1 VFNKNESLALFIKQ
15 MSKNTSLKTVR
26 KWILFILGFVVI
38 ALSFQLSKKIA
49 NSNPPPRRQAEKV
62 VKNVF
67 TKEVINGS
75 YNVQIPS
82 NGVLEAYQRIKIT
95 SRVQGLMQTINPLF
109 KSGQS
114 YRKGQILVQIASSEF
129 NSNVIAQR
137 ASLYNLITSVI
148 PDLQLDFPQAYQS
161 WKTYLKEFDVEKATP
176 PLPDMDEDVRLF
188 ISGRGIISSYYS
200 LQNLEKSL
208 TFYTIR
214 APFDGVLVAANVT
227 EGSLIRPGQELGD
240 FIAPDHYELKV
251 ALPKSYVEKID
262 VGATV
267 ELKSIDTQK
276 KYTGTV
282 SRINAKVNT
291 ETQSVEVF
299 IRVSSSE
306 LKEGVYLEALIGA
319 LEFNDVVA
327 LDRGLLSG
335 DQELYLVE
343 VDKLVLKK
351 VEVAHFTDTHAIV
364 RGLKDG
370 VVVVAQPIIGAYQ
383 GMEVISTPFNTVK

>member
-1 VFNKNESLALFIKQ
+1 
-15 MSKNTSLKTVR
+15 VR

-188 ISGRGIISSYYS
+188 ISGRGIISTYYS

-327 LDRGLLSG
+327 LDRGLLNG

-343 VDKLVLKK
+343 DDKLVLKK
-351 VEVAHFTDTHAIV
+351 VEVAHFTDSHAVV

-370 VVVVAQPIIGAYQ
+370 VVVIAQPIIGAYQ

>member
-1 VFNKNESLALFIKQ
+1 

-26 KWILFILGFVVI
+26 KWILFVLGFAVI

-49 NSNPPPRRQAEKV
+49 NSNPPPRRQAKKA

-67 TKEVINGS
+67 TKEVKNGS

-82 NGVLEAYQRIKIT
+82 NGLLEAYQRIKIT

-114 YRKGQILVQIASSEF
+114 YRKGQVLVQIASSEF

-137 ASLYNLITSVI
+137 ASLYNLITSVM
-148 PDLQLDFPQAYQS
+148 PDLQFDFPQAYQS
-161 WKTYLKEFDVEKATP
+161 WKTYLKEFDVEKAIP
-176 PLPDMDEDVRLF
+176 PLPEMYEDVRLF

-214 APFDGVLVAANVT
+214 APFNGVLVSANVT

-276 KYTGTV
+276 KYTGSV

-299 IRVSSSE
+299 IQVSSSE

-319 LEFNDVVA
+319 LEFNEVVA

-343 VDKLVLKK
+343 DDKLVLKK
-351 VEVAHFTDTHAIV
+351 VEVAHFTDSHAVV

-383 GMEVISTPFNTVK
+383 GMEVISTPFNTSK

>member
-1 VFNKNESLALFIKQ
+1 

-62 VKNVF
+62 VKNIF

-327 LDRGLLSG
+327 LDRGLLNG

-343 VDKLVLKK
+343 DDKLVLKK
-351 VEVAHFTDTHAIV
+351 VEVAHFTDSHAVV

-370 VVVVAQPIIGAYQ
+370 VVVIAQPIIGAYQ

>member
-1 VFNKNESLALFIKQ
+1 MFNKNESLALFIKQ

-327 LDRGLLSG
+327 LDRGLLNG

-343 VDKLVLKK
+343 DDKLVLKK
-351 VEVAHFTDTHAIV
+351 VEVAHFTDSHAVV

>member
-1 VFNKNESLALFIKQ
+1 MFNKNESLALFIKQ

-240 FIAPDHYELKV
+240 FIAPDHHELKV

-276 KYTGTV
+276 KYTGIV

-327 LDRGLLSG
+327 LDRGLLNG

-343 VDKLVLKK
+343 DDKLVLKK
-351 VEVAHFTDTHAIV
+351 VEVAHFTDSHAVV

-370 VVVVAQPIIGAYQ
+370 VVVIAQPIIGAYQ

>member
-1 VFNKNESLALFIKQ
+1 

-67 TKEVINGS
+67 TKEVKNGS

-82 NGVLEAYQRIKIT
+82 NGLLEAYQRIKIT

-114 YRKGQILVQIASSEF
+114 YKKGQVLVQIASSEF

-137 ASLYNLITSVI
+137 ASLYNLITSVM

-343 VDKLVLKK
+343 DDKLVLKK
-351 VEVAHFTDTHAIV
+351 VEVAHFTDSHAIV

-383 GMEVISTPFNTVK
+383 GMEVVSTPFNTVK

>member
-1 VFNKNESLALFIKQ
+1 

-38 ALSFQLSKKIA
+38 TLSFQLSKKIA

-67 TKEVINGS
+67 TKEVKNGS

-82 NGVLEAYQRIKIT
+82 NGLLEAYQRIKIT

-114 YRKGQILVQIASSEF
+114 YRKGQILVRIASSEF

-137 ASLYNLITSVI
+137 ASLYNLITSII

-161 WKTYLKEFDVEKATP
+161 WKNYLNEFDVEKATP
-176 PLPDMDEDVRLF
+176 PLPDMEENVRLF

-240 FIAPDHYELKV
+240 FIAPDNYELKV

-262 VGATV
+262 IGATV

-276 KYTGTV
+276 KYIGTV

-343 VDKLVLKK
+343 DDKLVLKK
-351 VEVAHFTDTHAIV
+351 VEVAHFTDSHAVV

-370 VVVVAQPIIGAYQ
+370 VVVVAQPILGAYQ

>member
-1 VFNKNESLALFIKQ
+1 MYYKNESLALFIKQ
-15 MSKNTSLKTVR
+15 MSKYTSLKTVR

-49 NSNPPPRRQAEKV
+49 NSNSPPRKQAEKV
-62 VKNVF
+62 VKNAF
-67 TKEVINGS
+67 TREVKNIS

-82 NGVLEAYQRIKIT
+82 NGLLEAYQRIKIT
-95 SRVQGLMQTINPLF
+95 SRVQGLMQTIKPLF

-114 YRKGQILVQIASSEF
+114 YRKGQVLVQIASSEF

-137 ASLYNLITSVI
+137 ASLYNLITSVM

-161 WKTYLKEFDVEKATP
+161 WKAFLKEFDVEKTTP
-176 PLPDMDEDVRLF
+176 PLPNMKEDVRLF

-240 FIAPDHYELKV
+240 FIAPEHYELKV

-262 VGATV
+262 IGATV
-267 ELKSIDTQK
+267 ELKSIDTK
-276 KYTGTV
+276 EKYNGIV

-299 IRVSSSE
+299 IRVNSAE
-306 LKEGVYLEALIGA
+306 LKEGMYMEALIGA
-319 LEFNDVVA
+319 IEFNDVVA
-327 LDRGLLSG
+327 LDRGLLNG

-343 VDKLVLKK
+343 DDKLLLRK
-351 VEVAHFTDTHAIV
+351 VEVTHFTDSHAVV

-370 VVVVAQPIIGAYQ
+370 VIILAQPIMGAYQ
-383 GMEVISTPFNTVK
+383 GMDVISTPFNTVK

>member
-1 VFNKNESLALFIKQ
+1 

-200 LQNLEKSL
+200 IQNLEKSL

-262 VGATV
+262 VGAAV

-327 LDRGLLSG
+327 LDRGLLNG

-343 VDKLVLKK
+343 DDKLVLKK
-351 VEVAHFTDTHAIV
+351 VEVAHFTDSHAVV

-370 VVVVAQPIIGAYQ
+370 VVVIAQPIIGAYQ

>member
-1 VFNKNESLALFIKQ
+1 VFNKNESLALFIIQ

-214 APFDGVLVAANVT
+214 APFDGVLIAANVT

-327 LDRGLLSG
+327 LDRGLLNG

-343 VDKLVLKK
+343 DDKLVLKK
-351 VEVAHFTDTHAIV
+351 VEVAHFTDSHAVV

-370 VVVVAQPIIGAYQ
+370 VVVIAQPIIGAYQ

>member
-1 VFNKNESLALFIKQ
+1 

-62 VKNVF
+62 VKNIF

-161 WKTYLKEFDVEKATP
+161 WKTYLKEFNVEKATP

-327 LDRGLLSG
+327 LDRGLLNG

-343 VDKLVLKK
+343 DDKLVLKK
-351 VEVAHFTDTHAIV
+351 VEVAHFTDSHAVV

-370 VVVVAQPIIGAYQ
+370 VVVIAQPIIGAYQ

>member
-327 LDRGLLSG
+327 LDRGLLNG

-343 VDKLVLKK
+343 DDKLVLKK
-351 VEVAHFTDTHAIV
+351 VEVAHFTDSHAVV

-370 VVVVAQPIIGAYQ
+370 VVVIAQPIIGAYQ

>member
-1 VFNKNESLALFIKQ
+1 

-137 ASLYNLITSVI
+137 ASLYNLITSVM

-327 LDRGLLSG
+327 LDRGLLNG

-343 VDKLVLKK
+343 DDKLVLKK
-351 VEVAHFTDTHAIV
+351 VEVAHFTDSHAV
-364 RGLKDG
+364 LRGLKDG
-370 VVVVAQPIIGAYQ
+370 VVVIAQPIIGAYQ

>member
-1 VFNKNESLALFIKQ
+1 

-240 FIAPDHYELKV
+240 FIAPDHHELKV

-276 KYTGTV
+276 KYTGIV

-327 LDRGLLSG
+327 LDRGLLNG

-343 VDKLVLKK
+343 DDKLVLKK
-351 VEVAHFTDTHAIV
+351 VEVAHFTDSHAVV

-370 VVVVAQPIIGAYQ
+370 VVVIAQPIIGAYQ

>member
-1 VFNKNESLALFIKQ
+1 MFNKNESLALFIIQ

-49 NSNPPPRRQAEKV
+49 NSNPPPRRLAEKV

-327 LDRGLLSG
+327 LDRGLLNG

-343 VDKLVLKK
+343 DDKLVLKK
-351 VEVAHFTDTHAIV
+351 VEVAHFTDSHAVV

-370 VVVVAQPIIGAYQ
+370 VVVIAQPIIGAYQ

>member
-1 VFNKNESLALFIKQ
+1 

-67 TKEVINGS
+67 TKKVINGS

-327 LDRGLLSG
+327 LDRGLLNG

-343 VDKLVLKK
+343 DDKLVLKK
-351 VEVAHFTDTHAIV
+351 VEVAHFTDSHAV
-364 RGLKDG
+364 VHGLKDG

>member
-1 VFNKNESLALFIKQ
+1 

-262 VGATV
+262 VGAAV

-327 LDRGLLSG
+327 LDRGLLNG

-343 VDKLVLKK
+343 DDKLVLKK
-351 VEVAHFTDTHAIV
+351 VEVAHFTDSHAVV

-370 VVVVAQPIIGAYQ
+370 VVVIAQPIIGAYQ

>member
-1 VFNKNESLALFIKQ
+1 

-327 LDRGLLSG
+327 LDRGLLNG

-343 VDKLVLKK
+343 DDKLVLKK
-351 VEVAHFTDTHAIV
+351 VEVAHFTDSHAVV

-370 VVVVAQPIIGAYQ
+370 VVVIAQPIIGAYQ

>member
-1 VFNKNESLALFIKQ
+1 

-75 YNVQIPS
+75 SNVQIPS

-137 ASLYNLITSVI
+137 ASLYNLITSVM

-343 VDKLVLKK
+343 DDKLVLKK
-351 VEVAHFTDTHAIV
+351 VEVAHFTDSHAIV

-383 GMEVISTPFNTVK
+383 GMEVVSTPFNTVK

>member
-1 VFNKNESLALFIKQ
+1 MFNKNESLALFIKQ

-240 FIAPDHYELKV
+240 FIAPDHHELKV

-276 KYTGTV
+276 KYTGIV

-327 LDRGLLSG
+327 LDRGLLNG

-343 VDKLVLKK
+343 DDKLVLKK
-351 VEVAHFTDTHAIV
+351 VEEAHFTDSHAVV

-370 VVVVAQPIIGAYQ
+370 VVVIAQPIIGAYQ

>member
-1 VFNKNESLALFIKQ
+1 MFNKNESLALFIKQ

-62 VKNVF
+62 VKKVF

-327 LDRGLLSG
+327 LDRGLLNG

-343 VDKLVLKK
+343 DDKLVLKK
-351 VEVAHFTDTHAIV
+351 VEVAHFTDSHAVV

-370 VVVVAQPIIGAYQ
+370 VVVIAQPIIGAYQ

>member
-262 VGATV
+262 VGAAV

-327 LDRGLLSG
+327 LDRGLLNG

-343 VDKLVLKK
+343 DDKLVLKK
-351 VEVAHFTDTHAIV
+351 VEVAHFTDSHAVV

-370 VVVVAQPIIGAYQ
+370 VVVIAQPIIGAYQ

>member
-49 NSNPPPRRQAEKV
+49 NSNPPPRRQAE
-62 VKNVF
+62 
-67 TKEVINGS
+67 KEVINGS

-214 APFDGVLVAANVT
+214 APFDGVLIAANVT

-327 LDRGLLSG
+327 LDRGLLNG

-343 VDKLVLKK
+343 DDKLVLKK
-351 VEVAHFTDTHAIV
+351 VEVAHFTDSHAVV

-370 VVVVAQPIIGAYQ
+370 VVVIAQPIIGAYQ

>member
-200 LQNLEKSL
+200 IQNLEKSL

-240 FIAPDHYELKV
+240 FIAPDHHELKV

-327 LDRGLLSG
+327 LDRGLLNG

-343 VDKLVLKK
+343 DDKLMLKK
-351 VEVAHFTDTHAIV
+351 VEVAHFTDSHAVV

-370 VVVVAQPIIGAYQ
+370 VVVIAQPIIGAYQ